1 MPSSSVSSRSQVA
14 VIELRSTSSEQTRA
28 IAARLASALREGDI
42 VVLSGDMG
50 AGKTTFVQGAAEALG
65 VKARVT
71 SPTFV
76 LMREYEGSPR
86 IVHVDVYRLSS
97 LQELIDLGYEELF
110 APDAVTFIEWGDA
123 VDEILPD
130 ALFEVDLRTES
141 EAERRIT
148 IRARDEALRARL
160 AGMPFERWAVPV

>member
-1 MPSSSVSSRSQVA
+1 MLTARTKSPDD
-14 VIELRSTSSEQTRA
+14 TRA
-28 IAARLASALREGDI
+28 LAAELAAVSRRGDL
-42 VVLSGDMG
+42 VLLAGDLG
-50 AGKTTFVQGAAEALG
+50 AGKTTFVQGAADALG
-65 VKARVT
+65 VRAHVT
-71 SPTFV
+71 SPSFV
-76 LMREYEGSPR
+76 LVREYSGRAR

-110 APDAVTFIEWGDA
+110 APDAITFIEWGDA
-123 VDEILPD
+123 VDELLPD
-130 ALFEVDLRTES
+130 ARFEVDLRTES

>member
-1 MPSSSVSSRSQVA
+1 MADVVCVSS
-14 VIELRSTSSEQTRA
+14 SSEQTRA
-28 IAARLASALREGDI
+28 IAGALGAALRGGDV
-42 VVLSGDMG
+42 VVLSGDLG
-50 AGKTTFVQGAAEALG
+50 AGKTTFVQGAADALG
-65 VKARVT
+65 VRAHVT
-71 SPTFV
+71 SPSFV
-76 LMREYEGSPR
+76 LVREYSGRAR

-110 APDAVTFIEWGDA
+110 APDAITFIEWGDA

-130 ALFEVDLRTES
+130 ARFEVDLRTES

-160 AGMPFERWAVPV
+160 AGMPFERWVVPV